1 MAKRGRPKKYDSINL
16 EQVEYAG
23 GLGLTDKEISKLL
36 GISEATLNNYK
47 KQYPEFLESLKKGKE
62 IADEE
67 VIKSLYRRAL
77 GYSHP
82 EVHISNYQGKV
93 TVTDIIKHYPPDVM
107 ACVYWLNNRIP
118 TEWKNRREDI
128 SSDDKILPIEINV
141 RSNSRPD

>member
-62 IADEE
+62 IADEK

-82 EVHISNYQGKV
+82 EVHISNYRGKV

-118 TEWKNRREDI
+118 TEWKNRREEVNSNEDEKPK
-128 SSDDKILPIEINV
+128 SLKIEFV
-141 RSNSRPD
+141 